1 MNYILKLGDCYLL
14 YLVRYKQKDY
24 KFMFKN
30 YFWNKASGL
39 NADIQRHRE
48 EEQRLIEIILD
59 LESKEPTE
67 MNKARIRTYRN
78 SLLVLQQSKAELL
91 TKLGRK
97 N

>member
-1 MNYILKLGDCYLL
+1 
-14 YLVRYKQKDY
+14 
-24 KFMFKN
+24 MFKN
-30 YFWNKASGL
+30 YFRNKASGL

-67 MNKARIRTYRN
+67 MDKAHIITYRIRTYRI
-78 SLLVLQQSKAELL
+78 SLLALQQSKAELL

>member
-1 MNYILKLGDCYLL
+1 
-14 YLVRYKQKDY
+14 
-24 KFMFKN
+24 MFKN

-78 SLLVLQQSKAELL
+78 ILLVLQQSKAELL

-97 N
+97 TNEKENNK